1 MARTTLK
8 PGQRLCCA
16 RPSRLFWIVIGLQRY
31 KLSAN
36 YTNKCPRLFSAHP
49 TSARSA
55 ATSCGRNNSDIQ
67 PLAHLTATQTRL
79 THREN
84 NTGVPESIDS
94 GTPASVQYFIISK
107 RQCRRT
113 AGADA
118 RRGIRA
124 QPWRR
129 QPRLSPRTHLWRR
142 QPRERRRCRRQPCGR
157 PGQTPLR
164 QWRRQHPLPK
174 SFRLRPIP

>member
-16 RPSRLFWIVIGLQRY
+16 RPIRLFWIVIGLQSY

-36 YTNKCPRLFSAHP
+36 YTNKCPRLFSTHP
-49 TSARSA
+49 PTARSA
-55 ATSCGRNNSDIQ
+55 TPHYSRNDGDIQ
-67 PLAHLTATQTRL
+67 PLAHLTATQARL
-79 THREN
+79 THSEN

-94 GTPASVQYFIISK
+94 GTPASVQYFIIIK
-107 RQCRRT
+107 RQWRRT
-113 AGADA
+113 IRAEA
-118 RRGIRA
+118 RGIRA

-129 QPRLSPRTHLWRR
+129 QCRLSPRTHLWRR
-142 QPRERRRCRRQPCGR
+142 QPRERRRYRRPPCGL

-164 QWRRQHPLPK
+164 Q
-174 SFRLRPIP
+174 